1 MLTRFSNIVNVVVG
15 GENMSNYKIIGDS
28 CTDLTAEMMS
38 DGNFVKVPLTIEVG
52 PDVFADDE
60 KFNQKLLLEKMAA
73 WHDAPTT
80 ACPSPAQYLAEFED
94 DKDNYVVTLTG
105 RLSGSY
111 NAAVQAAAIYEE
123 EGGSGNVYV
132 FNSRSASPGQ
142 VQIALLVRDLCEQ
155 GKNFDEVVETV
166 EAYISR
172 MKTLFVLENLENL
185 RKNGR
190 LTKIQ
195 ALVTGALRV
204 KLFMGATR
212 EGEIEKLGQG
222 LTTRQTLARM
232 ISTVVADEEQVGRR
246 LVISHC
252 NCPERAEYLRE
263 QFVEKCKFSE
273 IHIVP
278 TGGISTVY
286 AYDGG
291 TIIAY

>member
-1 MLTRFSNIVNVVVG
+1 
-15 GENMSNYKIIGDS
+15 MSNYKIIGDS
-28 CTDLTAEMMS
+28 CTDLTCEMMQT
-38 DGNFVKVPLTIEVG
+38 GCFAKVPLTIEVG
-52 PDVFADDE
+52 PDTIVDDE
-60 KFNQKLLLEKMAA
+60 SFDQKLLLEKMAA
-73 WHDAPTT
+73 WHDAPKT

-94 DKDNYVVTLTG
+94 GKDHYVITLSA

-111 NAAVQAAAIYEE
+111 NAAMQAAAIYKE
-123 EGGSGNVYV
+123 EGGTGNIHV
-132 FNSRSASPGQ
+132 FNSRSASSGQ
-142 VQIALLVRDLCEQ
+142 VQIALLVRDLCEK
-155 GKNFDEVVETV
+155 GVPFEEVVEQV

-190 LTKIQ
+190 LTKMQ
-195 ALVTGALRV
+195 AIVTGALRV

-222 LTTRQTLARM
+222 LSTKQTIARM
-232 ISTVVADEEQVGRR
+232 IAAAAADEDHVGRR

-252 NCPERAEYLRE
+252 NCPDRAEYLRE
-263 QFVEKCKFSE
+263 QLSERCKFSE
-273 IHIVP
+273 IHVVP
-278 TGGISTVY
+278 MYGISTVY

>member
-1 MLTRFSNIVNVVVG
+1 MKK
-15 GENMSNYKIIGDS
+15 YKIIGDS
-28 CTDLTAEMMS
+28 CTDLNLEMMQS
-38 DGNFVKVPLTIEVG
+38 GNFVKVPLTIEVG
-52 PDVFADDE
+52 SDTIVDDE
-60 KFNQKLLLEKMAA
+60 TFDQKDLLEKMAA
-73 WHDAPTT
+73 YHDAPKT

-94 DKDNYVVTLTG
+94 DKDNYVVTLTA

-111 NAAVQAAAIYEE
+111 NAAMQAAAIYKE
-123 EGGSGNVYV
+123 EGGKGNVYV
-132 FNSRSASPGQ
+132 FNSRSASSGQ
-142 VQIALLVRDLCEQ
+142 VQIALLVRDLCE
-155 GKNFDEVVETV
+155 KEIPFEEVVAQV

-172 MKTLFVLENLENL
+172 MQTLFVLENLDNL

-190 LTKIQ
+190 LTKMQ
-195 ALVTGALRV
+195 AIVTGALRV

-222 LTTRQTLARM
+222 LSTKQTIARM
-232 ISTVVADEEQVGRR
+232 ISAVVADEDHVGRR

-263 QFVEKCKFSE
+263 QLSERCRFSE
-273 IHIVP
+273 IHVVDMY
-278 TGGISTVY
+278 GISTVY

>member
-1 MLTRFSNIVNVVVG
+1 MGT
-15 GENMSNYKIIGDS
+15 YKIIGDS
-28 CTDLTAEMMS
+28 CTDVTAEMMKGR
-38 DGNFVKVPLTIEVG
+38 DYTRVPLTIEVG
-52 PDVFADDE
+52 PDVIVDDE
-60 KFNQKLLLEKMAA
+60 SFDQRLLLGKMAA
-73 WHDAPTT
+73 WHDAPKT
-80 ACPSPAQYLAEFED
+80 ACPSPAQYLAQFEEG
-94 DKDNYVVTLTG
+94 KDNYVITLTAK
-105 RLSGSY
+105 LSGSY
-111 NAAVQAAAIYEE
+111 NAAMQAVAIYKE
-123 EGGSGNVYV
+123 EGGSANVYV
-132 FNSRSASPGQ
+132 FNSRSASCGQ
-142 VQIALLVRDLCEQ
+142 VQIALLIRDLCEQ
-155 GKNFDEVVETV
+155 GKSFDEVVQTV

-190 LTKIQ
+190 LTKVQ

-222 LTTRQTLARM
+222 LSTRQTLARM
-232 ISTVVADEEQVGRR
+232 ISSVVTDDDHVGRR

-252 NCPERAEYLRE
+252 NCPERAEFLRQ
-263 QFVEKCKFSE
+263 QFEEKCRFSE
-273 IHIVP
+273 IFIVP